1 MICANLAY
9 AKLAFWS
16 FFTASYL
23 GEKKWHP
30 RFFWWMMIVI
40 FLKL

>member
-9 AKLAFWS
+9 AKLASWS

-23 GEKKWHP
+23 GEKNGTP
-30 RFFWWMMIVI
+30 DSFGG
-40 FLKL
+40 